1 MDFFLRRYAL
11 PLRYPIR
18 LKNQYGQ
25 QEKLSIR
32 EGLYLELKDGDGR
45 AAIAEIAPLPLFS
58 KESLEDSSD
67 QIRFAIPKLQQLAF
81 SGLPELISFFDQVAL
96 FPSVRCGIEALYL
109 SYLKQKLNKKNVS
122 ALFEKDMDWK
132 GFFRQEGDVFSTQ
145 LITIGDDLSR
155 IKNTSCIKI
164 KLGRAS
170 LEEEVLFLSKV
181 IGALDEKQC
190 LRLDSNRAWSLEE
203 AIFFFQSVQ
212 AKTSILDLTQY
223 IEYMEEP
230 LQDPSQLSTLFD
242 ATKIPIALDESLLE
256 DYHPDLLNHLGICT
270 LILKPMLLGG
280 FLAIHQN
287 YLSKGSTQ
295 CVVSCLFESSVGLDY
310 LREWASILFP
320 NAYHGLV
327 RID

>member
-155 IKNTSCIKI
+155 IKNMS
-164 KLGRAS
+164 
-170 LEEEVLFLSKV
+170 
-181 IGALDEKQC
+181 
-190 LRLDSNRAWSLEE
+190 
-203 AIFFFQSVQ
+203 
-212 AKTSILDLTQY
+212 
-223 IEYMEEP
+223 
-230 LQDPSQLSTLFD
+230 
-242 ATKIPIALDESLLE
+242 
-256 DYHPDLLNHLGICT
+256 
-270 LILKPMLLGG
+270 
-280 FLAIHQN
+280 
-287 YLSKGSTQ
+287 
-295 CVVSCLFESSVGLDY
+295 
-310 LREWASILFP
+310 
-320 NAYHGLV
+320 
-327 RID
+327 